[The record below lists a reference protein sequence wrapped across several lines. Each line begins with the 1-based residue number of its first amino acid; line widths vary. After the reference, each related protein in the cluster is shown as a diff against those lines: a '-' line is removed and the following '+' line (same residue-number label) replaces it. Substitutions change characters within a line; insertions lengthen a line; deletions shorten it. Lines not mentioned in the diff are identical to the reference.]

1 MKKLLFLFCMMAVTL
16 CAHAQFT
23 TYNSV
28 QRKFITTYELGSDG
42 YYKRVTQKQVEMI
55 DEVEKYY
62 AYDKKERNL
71 YVLTPNGNAVITLT
85 QDEAKR
91 YKKDKSVPQLKGE
104 ALYVAIAQHTKLI
117 DEKYAALNEARTK
130 HIQDSIK
137 AREYSIAKAIADSIA
152 AERRR
157 EAKLAQEKKAREDY
171 RNSHNWHDVP
181 TNNLSLYCDD
191 CEHNFAKDTLF
202 TIGID
207 QNNIYYFTEEDGH
220 LGYTYLEGHKSQI
233 PQRLWDYAPF
243 KYHYEAFKDSL
254 TLYSGDYDQLEAGLS
269 YSYLDNY
276 FQFLRKKA
284 PYGFFVDWD
293 WGTEYSCIYFNFEYM
308 NINAKTI
315 KYIDVYFKVTN
326 DVGDVRKTG
335 HFQGTGPLEQF
346 VYGSWRWDTSGYYV
360 AGDATKMSITKV
372 IITYMNG
379 TKKVLTGNL
388 LVFE

>member
-16 CAHAQFT
+16 CAHGQFT
-23 TYNSV
+23 VYNSM

-42 YYKRVTQKQVEMI
+42 YYKRVTQKQVTSI

-71 YVLTPNGNAVITLT
+71 YVLTPKGNAVITLT
-85 QDEAKR
+85 QNEAKR

-130 HIQDSIK
+130 QIQDSIK
-137 AREYSIAKAIADSIA
+137 AREDSIAKAIADSIA
-152 AERRR
+152 AERQR
-157 EAKLAQEKKAREDY
+157 EAKLAQEKKAQEDY
-171 RNSHNWHDVP
+171 RNSHDWHNVP
-181 TNNLSLYCDD
+181 TNNISLYCDD
-191 CEHNFAKDTLF
+191 CEHDFAEDSLLA
-202 TIGID
+202 IGID
-207 QNNIYYFTEEDGH
+207 KNNIYYFTEEEGH
-220 LGYTYLEGHKSQI
+220 LGYTYIEGHKSQI
-233 PQRLWDYAPF
+233 PQSLWDYAPF

-254 TLYSGDYDQLEAGLS
+254 TDDSEDYDQLEAALS
-269 YSYLDNY
+269 YG
-276 FQFLRKKA
+276 FLGDYIQQVKKRA

-293 WGTEYSCIYFNFEYM
+293 WGTEYSCISFDFRYM
-308 NINAKTI
+308 NTNAKTI

-335 HFQGTGPLEQF
+335 HFQGTGPLEA
-346 VYGSWRWDTSGYYV
+346 GESASWEWDTSSYYV
-360 AGDATKMSITKV
+360 AGDATNMSITKV
-372 IITYMNG
+372 ILTYMNG

>member
-23 TYNSV
+23 AYNSV

-42 YYKRVTQKQVEMI
+42 YYKRVTQKLVATI

-71 YVLTPNGNAVITLT
+71 YVLTPKGNAVITLT
-85 QDEAKR
+85 QNEAKR
-91 YKKDKSVPQLKGE
+91 YKKDKGIPQLKGE
-104 ALYVAIAQHTKLI
+104 ALYAAIAQHTKRI

-137 AREYSIAKAIADSIA
+137 AREDSIAKAIADSIA
-152 AERRR
+152 AERQR

-171 RNSHNWHDVP
+171 RNSHYWHDVP
-181 TNNLSLYCDD
+181 TGNISLYCDD
-191 CEHNFAKDTLF
+191 CEDNYAEDTLL

-207 QNNIYYFTEEDGH
+207 QNCIYYFTEEAGN
-220 LGYTYLEGHKSQI
+220 LGYTYLKGHKSQI
-233 PQRLWDYAPF
+233 PQRLWDYVPF

-254 TLYSGDYDQLEAGLS
+254 ALYSGDYDQLVAGLS
-269 YSYLDNY
+269 YNYLNDY
-276 FQFLRKKA
+276 IQRLKKRA
-284 PYGFFVDWD
+284 PYGFFVDWHWD
-293 WGTEYSCIYFNFEYM
+293 SEYSFISFDFRYM
-308 NINAKTI
+308 NTNAKTI

-346 VYGSWRWDTSGYYV
+346 ESASWEWDTSSYYV
-360 AGDATKMSITKV
+360 AGDASNMSITKV
-372 IITYMNG
+372 ILTYMNG